1 MEISDEDRLMDANI
15 ELNWGSGGAL
25 TITGSGF
32 RPREPIMLSVSVRSA
47 SSTVSSGSGVSIQS
61 SQSSSQTATSI
72 SADGDGRIRFQS
84 TIIAPSGTEVVVTAA
99 GSQGSRAEVRSTI

>member
-1 MEISDEDRLMDANI
+1 MDATI
-15 ELNWGSGGAL
+15 ELTWGAGGAL

-32 RPREPIMLSVSVRSA
+32 RPREPIMLSVAVRSG
-47 SSTVSSGSGVSIQS
+47 SSTVSSGSGVTIQS

-72 SADGDGRIRFQS
+72 SADADGRFQSQS
-84 TIIAPSGTEVVVTAA
+84 TIIAPSGTEIVVSAH